1 MYGVVGLLLFCLG
14 ILVARAGIAG
24 TRRTPVPGW
33 LSDAMQGYLVVPFIV
48 TAIVFGLGAFGTWLL
63 GGHWKSE
70 TPAGWAGMV
79 AIVVGYLLA
88 SRALRIWAASQ
99 PARAAPAAGVV
110 GVVGVIEGGKPQDPG
125 RPPKQPPLKKAA

>member
-1 MYGVVGLLLFCLG
+1 MYGVVGVLLFCLG
-14 ILVARAGIAG
+14 LLVARAGIAG

-33 LSDAMQGYLVVPFIV
+33 LSDGMQGYLVVPFIV
-48 TAIVFGLGAFGTWLL
+48 TAIVIGLGSFGTWLL

-70 TPAGWAGMV
+70 TPAGWAGMA

-99 PARAAPAAGVV
+99 PAATAQAA
-110 GVVGVIEGGKPQDPG
+110 GVVGVIEGGKPQDPS